1 MKRFVA
7 VMIVVAF
14 VGVALADDPTGTWK
28 WTTMFGDNT
37 IESTLKLKAEG
48 EKLTGVYV
56 GRNNTETPIEDG
68 TFKDNK
74 VSFKV
79 TREFNNNKFTI
90 KYSGTVSGDSIKG
103 KTEFEREGQTQSR
116 DWEAKRQK

>member
-1 MKRFVA
+1 
-7 VMIVVAF
+7 MIVVAF
-14 VGVALADDPTGTWK
+14 VGVALADAPTGTWK

-48 EKLTGVYV
+48 ETLTGVYV